1 MGRRRFGKRRGWM
14 CPAIRQKKE
23 TLQQLLQVVNRED
36 NLLDGETIFKRKS
49 ERVWNE
55 EKSMGRQI

>member
-1 MGRRRFGKRRGWM
+1 M